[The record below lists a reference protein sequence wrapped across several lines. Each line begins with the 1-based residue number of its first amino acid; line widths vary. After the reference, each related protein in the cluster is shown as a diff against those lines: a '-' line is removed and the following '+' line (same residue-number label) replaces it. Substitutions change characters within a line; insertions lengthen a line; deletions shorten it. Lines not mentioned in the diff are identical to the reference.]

1 VLPPTSIENAFA
13 VAGRNSTVLCGLC
26 RRGGGRRTDSHN
38 AAAATEQG
46 GGPCQLAQLNG
57 RSVRGDHNFR
67 DVDDDDN
74 DVVDG
79 NRPTIDQSVGDDRP
93 FRPRATVAF
102 VFRPST
108 PQFRTFASIVSF
120 SLLLIVFIHCIDEL

>member
-13 VAGRNSTVLCGLC
+13 VAGRNSTVLRGLC
-26 RRGGGRRTDSHN
+26 RRGGGRTDSHN

-46 GGPCQLAQLNG
+46 GGPCQRAQLNG

-93 FRPRATVAF
+93 LRSRADRRLRVSTFDAAAPHLRKYRF
-102 VFRPST
+102 VF
-108 PQFRTFASIVSF
+108 ASFDSF
-120 SLLLIVFIHCIDEL
+120 YSLH